1 MMQRVRKWTP
11 ARIALAR
18 RLYPD
23 QRAPLADIL
32 AQLNALPGA
41 RIVCIDA
48 MKAGIHHNCGPLPRR
63 MMRAAPPSSSE
74 TRQAGRWT
82 PERIALAEAIYP
94 DGSIPLATILTMLN
108 DLPGPP
114 IPTVNALTRGVH
126 HHCRRLAR
134 RTTPKPPQPTRER
147 KPRGIPAAE
156 TWTPERIAL
165 ARQIYPIVSVPLA
178 DILIQLNALPGLPI
192 RGIAQMQQ
200 GIYRR
205 CKPVAPRGR
214 PDPFAAADPLAA
226 IPPEDLR
233 EARAMIRSRK
243 HDANSLADWFGWPAD
258 QAKAIAAALRDEQA
272 APHLTR
278 HAA

>member
-1 MMQRVRKWTP
+1 MMQRARKWTP

-23 QRAPLADIL
+23 QRVPLAYIL
-32 AQLNALPGA
+32 AQINALPGA
-41 RIVCIDA
+41 RIVCIEA

-63 MMRAAPPSSSE
+63 AIRATAPSSSAA
-74 TRQAGRWT
+74 RQAARWT

-94 DGSIPLATILTMLN
+94 DGSIPLETILARLN
-108 DLPGPP
+108 ELPGLP
-114 IPTVNALTRGVH
+114 IPTVNALTRGVN
-126 HHCRRLAR
+126 HHCRRLPR
-134 RTTPKPPQPTRER
+134 RVAPKPPQPARER

-165 ARQIYPIVSVPLA
+165 ARQIYPIVALPLA
-178 DILIQLNALPGLPI
+178 DILMQLNALPGLPI

-214 PDPFAAADPLAA
+214 PDPYAAADPLAA
-226 IPPEDLR
+226 IPPEDLA
-233 EARAMIRSRK
+233 EAREMIRSRK
-243 HDANSLADWFGWPAD
+243 HDANSLADWFGWPPD
-258 QAKAIAAALRDEQA
+258 QAKAVAAALRDEQT
-272 APHLTR
+272 APNLTR
-278 HAA
+278 RAA